1 MTSASLATPPQHSR
15 PQLGRKFAMLW
26 SASSISAVGDGMR
39 DSSLPLLA
47 LTVSDSPKAVSLVAV
62 SGSLPWLLMAL
73 FGGVIADRFD
83 RRRLMWTIDIGR
95 AVIVLGFAT
104 WVFLATPPLAALA
117 ALAFV
122 LGCGETVFVN
132 AATSAIPDVVRP
144 DQLDAANGRLQGGLL
159 VGRMIGPL
167 VGTTL
172 FALAAGSPFTVDGL
186 SFAAAASLVFL
197 TGRSSAPRARADRPV
212 MADIREGVRWL
223 YQHKQLRLVASL
235 SALAGGASALGI
247 TMLALLVTRTLSAPT
262 WAYGAVLA
270 SGVIGG
276 TAASTLAGRLS
287 QRMGRRARIA
297 LSFVLM
303 GSALLLMGLSPSV
316 ILVAALFAVGNFG
329 VVTWNV
335 QAISLRQQ
343 IVPKE
348 LLGRVNSCYLM
359 LTRIGMLIG
368 AGLSGW
374 IGSTVN
380 VRTPLVISGILLLA
394 ALFALPRMGNLEPA
408 PAPAEEPAEE
418 PAEQTA
424 D

>member
-1 MTSASLATPPQHSR
+1 
-15 PQLGRKFAMLW
+15 MLW

-47 LTVSDSPKAVSLVAV
+47 LAISDSPSSVSVVAV
-62 SGSLPWLLMAL
+62 AGSLPWLLMAL

-83 RRRLMWTIDIGR
+83 RRRLMWTIDFGR
-95 AVIVLGFAT
+95 AAIVLGFAAC
-104 WVFLATPPLAALA
+104 VFSGTPPLGLLA

-132 AATSAIPDVVRP
+132 AATSTIPDVVSSDR
-144 DQLDAANGRLQGGLL
+144 LDVANGRLQGGLL
-159 VGRMIGPL
+159 VGRMIGPM

-172 FALAAGSPFTVDGL
+172 FAVAAGYPFTVDGA
-186 SFAAAASLVFL
+186 SFAVAALLVAA
-197 TGRSSAPRARADRPV
+197 TGRSGAPRAKSDRRV
-212 MADIREGVRWL
+212 MAEVREGVRWL
-223 YQHKQLRLVASL
+223 YRHKQLRLVASL

-247 TMLALLVTRTLSAPT
+247 TMMALLVTRTLGEPT

-270 SGVIGG
+270 TGVAGG
-276 TAASTLAGRLS
+276 TAASMLAGRIS
-287 QRMGRRARIA
+287 ERMGRRARIA

-303 GSALLLMGLSPSV
+303 GSSLLLMGLSPSV
-316 ILVAALFAVGNFG
+316 FVVAPLFALGNFG

-343 IVPKE
+343 TVPKE

-374 IGSTVN
+374 IGATVS
-380 VRTPLVISGILLLA
+380 VRTPIVIAGALILA
-394 ALFALPRMGNLEPA
+394 ALIVIPRLGDLEPA
-408 PAPAEEPAEE
+408 PAPAAEE
-418 PAEQTA
+418 LAVEPSAG
-424 D
+424 